1 VQPELSEV
9 ERGALRDLLA
19 RPEPVRHAIEKYSQ
33 LRKAQ
38 MDSASADC
46 MRNVPRQV
54 EQAADYAAQAGVYGQ
69 LLKDLARFADK

>member
-1 VQPELSEV
+1 VQPDLTDV
-9 ERGALRDLLA
+9 ERGALRDLLS
-19 RPEPVRHAIEKYSQ
+19 RPEPVRAALEKYAQ
-33 LRKAQ
+33 LRKSQ
-38 MDSASADC
+38 MDTASADC